1 MITTGNKVTGIYVL
15 KGRKEFKSGRHNLSF
30 MDNSIK
36 DSLDITMKVMPS
48 LTTGLHYLKHVDKV
62 LTVMDT
68 FYFF

>member
-1 MITTGNKVTGIYVL
+1 
-15 KGRKEFKSGRHNLSF
+15 